1 MENFE
6 LDRKL
11 AHLAVLQ
18 RTELINTKLKKV
30 RKIFGRYLFSN
41 FFSKYLINVN
51 HLSYKYFDIMFSEYL
66 SIKKFLKEKQN
77 ILSIGSG
84 IGGLEVI
91 INQNFS
97 NNKFTFIERDF
108 VSKKV
113 KYGWDNKNSEAYNN
127 LNLLKKFLVLN
138 SLKDNFKI
146 INFDQDSLPKEKYHL
161 ITSLY
166 SIDFHY
172 DFMIY
177 KEYLKSVSTDDTIII
192 FDTIRP
198 NFFSNIFKNI
208 EVLKIENDTVH
219 KSKRIACSVFI

>member
-97 NNKFTFIERDF
+97 
-108 VSKKV
+108 
-113 KYGWDNKNSEAYNN
+113 
-127 LNLLKKFLVLN
+127 
-138 SLKDNFKI
+138 
-146 INFDQDSLPKEKYHL
+146 IN
-161 ITSLY
+161 
-166 SIDFHY
+166 
-172 DFMIY
+172 
-177 KEYLKSVSTDDTIII
+177 
-192 FDTIRP
+192 
-198 NFFSNIFKNI
+198 
-208 EVLKIENDTVH
+208 
-219 KSKRIACSVFI
+219 